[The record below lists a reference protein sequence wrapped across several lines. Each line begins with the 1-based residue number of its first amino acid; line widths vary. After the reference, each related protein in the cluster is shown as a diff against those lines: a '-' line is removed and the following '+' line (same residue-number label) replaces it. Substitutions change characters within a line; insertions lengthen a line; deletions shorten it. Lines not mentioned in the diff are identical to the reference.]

1 MLIQKRCLGTVAY
14 MGGVPAIIERFSWA
28 FLQMSLYN
36 NEYLT
41 KHDTYINY
49 DRSKVSY
56 HAKARNELVQAMLG
70 DWILMVDCDHE
81 PDPDL
86 CARMLH
92 LFQKYKLD
100 VLVGI
105 YQVKLYP
112 YPPLI
117 YMWNETHTDFQ
128 LVSSFE
134 TKGDIFEIGAAGG
147 GCLMIRRNVIYK
159 ILTEMKELP
168 FDVTFQK
175 NGKRPLSEDL
185 SFFKRC
191 YDLGVKSYA
200 AANIENPHLEFVTIT
215 MENNVK
221 ADKMGM
227 QSEVIEAEAW
237 R

>member
-14 MGGVPAIIERFSWA
+14 LGGVPAILERFSWS

-36 NEYLT
+36 SEYLT
-41 KHDTYINY
+41 KGDTYIHY

-56 HAKARNELVQAMLG
+56 HAKARNELVQSMQG
-70 DWILMVDCDHE
+70 DWIFMTDADHE
-81 PDPDL
+81 SDPDL
-86 CARMLH
+86 CARMLN
-92 LFQKYKLD
+92 LFQKHKLD
-100 VLVGI
+100 VLAGI

-117 YMWNETHTDFQ
+117 YMWNAEHTDFE

-147 GCLMIRRNVIYK
+147 GCLMIRRNVIYR
-159 ILTEMKELP
+159 ILTELKELP
-168 FDVTFQK
+168 FDITFQK

-191 YDLGVKSYA
+191 HDIGIKCYA
-200 AANIENPHLEFVTIT
+200 AANIENPHLEMVTIT
-215 MENNVK
+215 MENSVK

-227 QSEVIEAEAW
+227 QSETREIEAFK
-237 R
+237 